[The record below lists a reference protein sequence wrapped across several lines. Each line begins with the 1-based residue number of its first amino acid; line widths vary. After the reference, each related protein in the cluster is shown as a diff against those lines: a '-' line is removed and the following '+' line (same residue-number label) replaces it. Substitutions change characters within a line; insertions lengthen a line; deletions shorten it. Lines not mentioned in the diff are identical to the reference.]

1 MGGEAALPGVVGCFI
16 VAHACRL
23 QHVFRQ
29 FKKGCV
35 FVRILPFLPPQQAPE
50 EFRVFFIGEVV
61 GGDMVRSGADS
72 FLQGGFPYG
81 EGLPRNGEHEIHVD
95 MGHSRIFQHFHGVQS
110 LGRGMFAPQQ
120 MQDAGIQGLHTQGD
134 ACHAQAAPEAHFF
147 FRKGGGVGLKG
158 EFVQFVHGHETVQGF
173 HETPQMRVREHG
185 GRSPAKV
192 KRGRFPF
199 AVRGQSGCAGFRLPA
214 QSSDE

>member
-1 MGGEAALPGVVGCFI
+1 
-16 VAHACRL
+16 
-23 QHVFRQ
+23 
-29 FKKGCV
+29 
-35 FVRILPFLPPQQAPE
+35 
-50 EFRVFFIGEVV
+50 
-61 GGDMVRSGADS
+61 MVRSGADS

-95 MGHSRIFQHFHGVQS
+95 MGHSRIFSISTECRAWAGVCS
-110 LGRGMFAPQQ
+110 RPSRCRM
-120 MQDAGIQGLHTQGD
+120 
-134 ACHAQAAPEAHFF
+134 PESRDCTPRETRVMPRLRQKRTF

-192 KRGRFPF
+192 KRDRFPS

-214 QSSDE
+214 QSTDE

>member
-1 MGGEAALPGVVGCFI
+1 
-16 VAHACRL
+16 
-23 QHVFRQ
+23 
-29 FKKGCV
+29 
-35 FVRILPFLPPQQAPE
+35 
-50 EFRVFFIGEVV
+50 
-61 GGDMVRSGADS
+61 MVRSGADS

-147 FRKGGGVGLKG
+147 SVKVAGLASKENSSSLSTGTRRSRVSMRRPRCVSESMEGVPPPK
-158 EFVQFVHGHETVQGF
+158 
-173 HETPQMRVREHG
+173 
-185 GRSPAKV
+185 
-192 KRGRFPF
+192 
-199 AVRGQSGCAGFRLPA
+199 
-214 QSSDE
+214 